1 MEGYGQS
8 SSESGTVTVEGP
20 TVIFMRSLPTP
31 DVSRAQWQRDGTSVT
46 LEGDSEFDFNSDLT
60 PEEAMLRTAFVP
72 PLALG
77 WDLSVDLFHVKHCE
91 ASSRQP
97 SVWRAATEEPQASG
111 SEGRT
116 AKHRGSSRPVRGSP
130 AGSD

>member
-20 TVIFMRSLPTP
+20 TAIFMRSLPTP

-60 PEEAMLRTAFVP
+60 PEGAMLRTVFVP
-72 PLALG
+72 P
-77 WDLSVDLFHVKHCE
+77 
-91 ASSRQP
+91 
-97 SVWRAATEEPQASG
+97 
-111 SEGRT
+111 
-116 AKHRGSSRPVRGSP
+116 
-130 AGSD
+130 

>member
-1 MEGYGQS
+1 MC
-8 SSESGTVTVEGP
+8 P
-20 TVIFMRSLPTP
+20 
-31 DVSRAQWQRDGTSVT
+31 AQWQRDGTSVT

-77 WDLSVDLFHVKHCE
+77 WDLSVDLFHVKHPRPSLPHPGSLFHVKHCE

-116 AKHRGSSRPVRGSP
+116 AKRRGSSRPVRGSP